1 MPITPRNVSLTSVL
15 VINFDFHSVPCTF
28 PMYAS
33 LIVLDITAAL
43 LFFGNCF
50 ELRVIYYRD
59 VMFGVQIP
67 ASLRAFCFVACQ
79 RCGCGGV
86 SPVFFIAEQRVN
98 RTGAPTLFSCGRW
111 DTSLFQFAADGND
124 AISLKIQIIDQLDRL
139 CLFRDNHEIAI
150 FVFFIAVA
158 SA

>member
-59 VMFGVQIP
+59 VMFGVHIP
-67 ASLRAFCFVACQ
+67 ASLRALCFVACQ

-98 RTGAPTLFSCGRW
+98 RAGAPTLFPSGRW
-111 DTSLFQFAADGND
+111 DASLFQFAADGND
-124 AISLKIQIIDQLDRL
+124 AIALKVQIIDQLDRL

>member
-33 LIVLDITAAL
+33 LIVLGITAAL

-50 ELRVIYYRD
+50 ELRIIYYSD

-86 SPVFFIAEQRVN
+86 SP
-98 RTGAPTLFSCGRW
+98 G
-111 DTSLFQFAADGND
+111 
-124 AISLKIQIIDQLDRL
+124 
-139 CLFRDNHEIAI
+139 I
-150 FVFFIAVA
+150 FHC
-158 SA
+158 

>member
-15 VINFDFHSVPCTF
+15 VINFDFHSAPCTF

-50 ELRVIYYRD
+50 ELRIIYYSD

-79 RCGCGGV
+79 RCGCGEV

-98 RTGAPTLFSCGRW
+98 RTGAPRYCQELCANT
-111 DTSLFQFAADGND
+111 TASLMKLVRRRPNRPRACSAW
-124 AISLKIQIIDQLDRL
+124 LP
-139 CLFRDNHEIAI
+139 
-150 FVFFIAVA
+150 A
-158 SA
+158 SGPPVVRQGWRSHLRSP

>member
-33 LIVLDITAAL
+33 LIVLGITAAL

-67 ASLRAFCFVACQ
+67 ASLRALCFVACQ

-98 RTGAPTLFSCGRW
+98 RAGAPTLFSCGRW
-111 DTSLFQFAADGND
+111 DGECPKED
-124 AISLKIQIIDQLDRL
+124 LK
-139 CLFRDNHEIAI
+139 EIKEGERNRRGM
-150 FVFFIAVA
+150 IAGAV
-158 SA
+158 

>member
-1 MPITPRNVSLTSVL
+1 
-15 VINFDFHSVPCTF
+15 
-28 PMYAS
+28 MYAS
-33 LIVLDITAAL
+33 LIVLDIAAAL

-59 VMFGVQIP
+59 VMFGVHIP

-98 RTGAPTLFSCGRW
+98 RAGASTLFPSGRW
-111 DTSLFQFAADGND
+111 DASLFQFAADGND
-124 AISLKIQIIDQLDRL
+124 AIALKVQIIDQLDRL

-150 FVFFIAVA
+150 FVFL
-158 SA
+158 

>member
-33 LIVLDITAAL
+33 LIVLGITAAL

-67 ASLRAFCFVACQ
+67 ASLRALCFVACQ

-98 RTGAPTLFSCGRW
+98 RAGAPTLFPSGRW
-111 DTSLFQFAADGND
+111 DASLFQFAADGND
-124 AISLKIQIIDQLDRL
+124 AIALKVQIIDQLDRL

-150 FVFFIAVA
+150 FVFL
-158 SA
+158 

>member
-1 MPITPRNVSLTSVL
+1 MPIAPRNVSLTSVL

-33 LIVLDITAAL
+33 LIVLDITAVL

-98 RTGAPTLFSCGRW
+98 RAGAPTLFPSGRW
-111 DTSLFQFAADGND
+111 DASLFHFAADGND
-124 AISLKIQIIDQLDRL
+124 AIALKIQIIDQLDSL
-139 CLFRDNHEIAI
+139 CFFRDNHEIVI
-150 FVFFIAVA
+150 FVFFL
-158 SA
+158 

>member
-1 MPITPRNVSLTSVL
+1 MPITPRNVSLASVL
-15 VINFDFHSVPCTF
+15 VINFDFHSAPCTF

-59 VMFGVQIP
+59 VMFGVHIP

-98 RTGAPTLFSCGRW
+98 RTGAPTLFPSGRW
-111 DTSLFQFAADGND
+111 DASLFQFAADGND
-124 AISLKIQIIDQLDRL
+124 AIALKVQIIDQLDRL
-139 CLFRDNHEIAI
+139 CLFRNNHEIAI
-150 FVFFIAVA
+150 FVFL
-158 SA
+158 

>member
-59 VMFGVQIP
+59 VMFGVHIP

-79 RCGCGGV
+79 RCDCGGV

-98 RTGAPTLFSCGRW
+98 RAGAPTLFPSGRW
-111 DTSLFQFAADGND
+111 DASLFQFAADGND
-124 AISLKIQIIDQLDRL
+124 AIALKVQIIDQLDRL

>member
-1 MPITPRNVSLTSVL
+1 MPITPRNVSLASVL

-59 VMFGVQIP
+59 VMFGVHIP
-67 ASLRAFCFVACQ
+67 ASLRALCFVACQ

-98 RTGAPTLFSCGRW
+98 RAGAPTLFPSGRW
-111 DTSLFQFAADGND
+111 DASLFQFAADGND
-124 AISLKIQIIDQLDRL
+124 AIALKVQIIDQLDRL

>member
-86 SPVFFIAEQRVN
+86 SP
-98 RTGAPTLFSCGRW
+98 G
-111 DTSLFQFAADGND
+111 
-124 AISLKIQIIDQLDRL
+124 
-139 CLFRDNHEIAI
+139 I
-150 FVFFIAVA
+150 FHC
-158 SA
+158 